1 MADEPLKL
9 SARDAEDLAVVSSMV
24 QDALTRARDMTFQ
37 QRERRFLVLLDRF
50 MWERDDGVQSHPDDC
65 PLFG

>member
-24 QDALTRARDMTFQ
+24 QDALTRARDMTF
-37 QRERRFLVLLDRF
+37 
-50 MWERDDGVQSHPDDC
+50 
-65 PLFG
+65 